1 MELNPTQALG
11 DPDSLVLFEQKS
23 GKQTRKPYPVLH
35 ATINIIIYPSLNR
48 EGRWG
53 TTYDFT
59 TSFLHFSLFSTAF
72 WDLPNSRPVHSPMWP
87 SHLFFCLPCLLPP
100 FIVHCKM
107 VAARPDEQH
116 PGDLI
121 IPVQFASHYN
131 GQEVFQWFDCR
142 LDLDTDFLVGNM
154 VLLRPLKK
162 TNQS

>member
-11 DPDSLVLFEQKS
+11 DPDSLVLFEQKR

-35 ATINIIIYPSLNR
+35 ATINIIIIIIYPSLNR

-53 TTYDFT
+53 TTDKFT

-72 WDLPNSRPVHSPMWP
+72 WDLPNSRPVHFLMWS

-107 VAARPDEQH
+107 VLARPDERETCPH
-116 PGDLI
+116 HCSLRF
-121 IPVQFASHYN
+121 FA
-131 GQEVFQWFDCR
+131 
-142 LDLDTDFLVGNM
+142 M
-154 VLLRPLKK
+154 VRSSCGPIACWISAQTSSMLTWSLYESQ
-162 TNQS
+162 N